1 MTAKHA
7 GDTAVA
13 LADRLHSV
21 AIHLLRHARVADAAS
36 GMSAA
41 RLSVLSV
48 LVYTGSRTVTELADA
63 EQVAAPTMTRLL
75 QGMEQA
81 GHVRRRRDGTDGRV
95 VRVSV
100 TARGRRVLER
110 ARQARLRR
118 LAEVMARIPPA
129 ERPAVASV
137 VSALEA
143 ALRG

>member
-1 MTAKHA
+1 MQGTQSDEAPA
-7 GDTAVA
+7 A

-21 AIHLLRHARVADAAS
+21 AIHLLRHVRVEDAAS

-48 LVYTGSRTVTELADA
+48 LVYTGARTVTELASA
-63 EQVAAPTMTRLL
+63 EQVAPPTMTRLL

-81 GHVRRRRDGTDGRV
+81 GHVRRRRDGADARV

-100 TARGRRVLER
+100 TASGRRVLER

-118 LAEVMARIPPA
+118 LGEVIARIPPA
-129 ERPAVASV
+129 ERTLVASAV
-137 VSALEA
+137 GTLEA